1 MHVTPPPL
9 DLKRFVWRPGTCR
22 GRCLTKQ
29 YVLCLWHHCLDP
41 NWKRTSPFC
50 LQYCL
55 KSSLLFSCKLFF
67 ATFAHRQCLSNELVD
82 LFKVLFGQP
91 VSVRAEN
98 ARSAVVVCLRLNPRN
113 IALHLTDASLE
124 AMWKTTF
131 LPNKLS
137 RESSRYGSPIRIS
150 KENHF
155 DDSCI
160 LQIQ

>member
-41 NWKRTSPFC
+41 NWERTSPFC

-67 ATFAHRQCLSNELVD
+67 TTFAHKQCLSNELVD
-82 LFKVLFGQP
+82 CFKVLFGQP
-91 VSVRAEN
+91 VSVRAGN
-98 ARSAVVVCLRLNPRN
+98 PRSAVVVCLRQPTQHCSAPYRR
-113 IALHLTDASLE
+113 IT
-124 AMWKTTF
+124 
-131 LPNKLS
+131 
-137 RESSRYGSPIRIS
+137 GSYV
-150 KENHF
+150 ENNF
-155 DDSCI
+155 PAKIVVD
-160 LQIQ
+160 